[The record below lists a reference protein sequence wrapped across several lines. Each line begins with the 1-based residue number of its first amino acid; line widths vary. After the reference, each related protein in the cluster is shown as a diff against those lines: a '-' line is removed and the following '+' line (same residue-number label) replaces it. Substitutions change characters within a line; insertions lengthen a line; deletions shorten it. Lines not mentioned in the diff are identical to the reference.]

1 MPDALSSSGSAGQV
15 PSGGGPADGTFAP
28 VRLKR
33 IVPWRQMG
41 MGLILSLAMLLVCA
55 RALDG
60 YFMWKDWSRLL
71 NNPLV
76 LNEGGILDAWTSPY
90 QHSFAPL
97 ATSVSWLEYH
107 GFLAA
112 QRALNKPGAKVLLS
126 PVPFHVVNLLL
137 GMAAAILFW
146 LILRRLTVP
155 GAFAAALIFAVHPIT
170 VETVLYL
177 SALPIL
183 LAGVLMLAALLIFVY
198 WLDDARSGRY
208 LAMLGFTVAA
218 LLCSP
223 VVAAAGPLL
232 MLLMVGWRRGQGSGS
247 RMVALASLV
256 LVALGAVAAQV
267 WMSLAATHWL
277 VMPWNVRLSHAGGAF
292 WFYLFK
298 LVLPVNVIPMYSAW
312 PLNVTA
318 REYLPLAGV
327 LVLLLVLWRL
337 GARRG
342 GVWRGAFFGAAA
354 YAIALLPVSGLV
366 KLPAFMVSPVANR
379 LAYVAIMPAI
389 AVICGLFG
397 RWRLRAQVG
406 GRVAVE
412 LAALAI
418 VLALSIASFTNAGY
432 YRSPIKLWK
441 HVLKVNPDAWAAHDN
456 LAEQYFLLEGQ
467 INLARQELQQAIRI
481 NPDDAYARLH
491 LALWDEQ
498 VGANADALAQIQTML
513 AKHPHNAQAL
523 AELAD
528 YEFTR
533 HDYVHAAK
541 HALAAVQIDPT
552 SELGNRTLANVL
564 RFRHDLK
571 DAIQYLKMA
580 VRWHPNDVALRTTLI
595 EWLLENN
602 NKQQALTQ
610 AQLLAGEFPDDAGK
624 QRMLI
629 GLELALGDIS
639 AADRTYHRLAAQH
652 PNDALLQYQ
661 YANALDNQ
669 NFFTRAIKHY
679 RAAVRLEPQQLDFRF
694 NLATALLDHGETAAG
709 QAELNKVFAMAPHDP
724 QWRVRYALYFLDHH
738 NVAAALQQ
746 YKLAVGLQP
755 RNPAVRFALAIALLN
770 AGDETA
776 GDAQMQKVFSMDPQ
790 QVMWRVRYVIYLE
803 SHHDLKGAVAQL
815 RKITQLF
822 PTQAA
827 AWNSLAM
834 DLWQLG
840 DFSEARQARARAVKL
855 NPAFVHLPF
864 PPVTTNAA
872 APLNSAAPLPNQ

>member
-15 PSGGGPADGTFAP
+15 PSGGGPAGVAFAP
-28 VRLKR
+28 VRFKR
-33 IVPWRQMG
+33 AVPWRQMG

-112 QRALNKPGAKVLLS
+112 QRGLNKPGSKVLLS

-137 GMAAAILFW
+137 GMATAVLFW

-155 GAFAAALIFAVHPIT
+155 GSFAAALIFAVHPMT

-183 LAGVLMLAALLIFVY
+183 LAVAMTLAALLIFVY
-198 WLDDARSGRY
+198 WLDEARSGRY
-208 LAMLGFTVAA
+208 LAILGFSVAA
-218 LLCSP
+218 FLCSP

-232 MLLMVGWRRGQGSGS
+232 MLLMVGWRRAQDS
-247 RMVALASLV
+247 RGRTVALVPLV
-256 LVALGAVAAQV
+256 LIALGAVAAQA
-267 WMSLAATHWL
+267 WMSLSATRWL
-277 VMPWNVRLSHAGGAF
+277 VMPWNLRLAHAGGAF

-298 LVLPVNVIPMYSAW
+298 LILPFHVVPMYSPW
-312 PLNVTA
+312 PGSVTA
-318 REYLPLAGV
+318 TGYLPLVGA
-327 LVLLLVLWRL
+327 LALLLVLWRL
-337 GARRG
+337 GKQRG

-354 YAIALLPVSGLV
+354 YAVALLPVTGLV
-366 KLPAFMVSPVANR
+366 NLPTFLVSPVANR
-379 LAYVAIMPAI
+379 LAYLAIMPAV

-397 RWRLRAQVG
+397 RWRLRSQVG

-412 LAALAI
+412 LAALAV
-418 VLALSIASFTNAGY
+418 VLALGIASFTNAGY

-513 AKHPHNAQAL
+513 ANHPQNAQAL

-528 YEFTR
+528 YEFAR
-533 HDYVHAAK
+533 HEYVQAAK
-541 HALAAVQIDPT
+541 HALTAVQIDPT

-571 DAIQYLKMA
+571 DAIHYLKMA
-580 VRWHPNDVALRTTLI
+580 VRWHPNDISLHTTLI
-595 EWLLENN
+595 EWLLENG
-602 NKQQALTQ
+602 NKREALAQ
-610 AQLLAGEFPDDAGK
+610 AQLLAGEFPDDAAK

-629 GLELALGDIS
+629 GLELALGDAS
-639 AADRTYHRLAAQH
+639 AADRTYHRLVAQH

-669 NFFTRAIKHY
+669 NFFTRAIEHY
-679 RAAVRLEPQQLDFRF
+679 RAAVRLEPKVLDFRF

-709 QAELNKVFAMAPHDP
+709 KAELNKVFAMAPHDP

-738 NVAAALQQ
+738 NVAAALEQ

-755 RNPAVRFALAIALLN
+755 RNPAVRFAWAIALLN
-770 AGDETA
+770 AGDKTA

-803 SHHDLKGAVAQL
+803 SHHDLKGAVAEL
-815 RKITQLF
+815 RDITQLF

-840 DFSEARQARARAVKL
+840 DVAEARQARARAVKL
-855 NPAFVHLPF
+855 NPAFARLPF

-872 APLNSAAPLPNQ
+872 ARLNSAPPLPKQ